1 MKIFKP
7 FKIISLVILGT
18 SVATMSTHAL
28 AGDVRIGSVNKN
40 GMEVAAVYI
49 QPVTMEPMT
58 EEMKKPADI
67 HLEAD
72 IHAIKG
78 NEQGF
83 AEGDWMPYLR
93 ISYVIKKK
101 GSSWSKS
108 GTFMPMAASDGPH
121 YAQNIKLDGAGKYQ
135 LTYHIKPP
143 SLKVFYRH
151 TDKETGVAKW
161 WKPFDVSWDFT
172 YVGIG
177 KKGGY

>member
-1 MKIFKP
+1 MQKFQKLITLVMAT
-7 FKIISLVILGT
+7 SLAMTITVT
-18 SVATMSTHAL
+18 AYA
-28 AGDVRIGSVNKN
+28 ADVRIGSVNKN

-58 EEMKKPADI
+58 GAMKKPADI

-72 IHAIKG
+72 IQALKG
-78 NEQGF
+78 NQQGF
-83 AEGDWMPYLR
+83 SEGSWVPYLR
-93 ISYVIKKK
+93 ITYVLKKK
-101 GSSWSKS
+101 GSSWTKT
-108 GTFMPMAASDGPH
+108 GTLMPMAAADGPH
-121 YAQNIKLDGAGKYQ
+121 YAENIKLNGAGKYH
-135 LTYHIKPP
+135 LTYHVKPP
-143 SLKVFYRH
+143 KLHAFHRH